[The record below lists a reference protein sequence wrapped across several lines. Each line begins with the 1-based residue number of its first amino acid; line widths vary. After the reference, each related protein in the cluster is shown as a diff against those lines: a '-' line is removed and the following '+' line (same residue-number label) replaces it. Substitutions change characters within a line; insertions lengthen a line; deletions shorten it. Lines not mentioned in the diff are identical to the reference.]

1 MLSELLRFLFQ
12 RNHGKAVQ
20 ILSWKFV
27 FLGFEERECLSL
39 LETNSTYATDNA
51 DKNQEDSFM

>member
-27 FLGFEERECLSL
+27 FLGFEERRGALR
-39 LETNSTYATDNA
+39 ET
-51 DKNQEDSFM
+51 DSQNLTQRGVGRGL